1 MGRRPATTEAPNRAA
16 ELNRQH
22 RRKKVETKAV
32 AEDLSRRAQKYFD
45 QTDST
50 DKVKQGAAVVAE
62 KLTRQAMR
70 SLAPSQGMFTPE
82 IMEEARQ
89 MSRDALLTMVGAIPR
104 LTQIVIERAEKG
116 DPSCLAVV
124 ARWLPSPQDALSLTI
139 PQGMTR
145 EEASEHLVG
154 SALSGQMTVKEA
166 KQGLE
171 LLQASSNLELSQAM
185 TARLAALR
193 ARLEKIQGVV
203 QTDTLSSAPIAP
215 KKRLTADGDI
225 EDIETEDA
233 PDAKGAPDASE

>member
-1 MGRRPATTEAPNRAA
+1 MGRKPATTEAPNRAA

-22 RRKKVETKAV
+22 RRKKADANVN
-32 AEDLSRRAQKYFD
+32 AERLSKQAQRYFD
-45 QTDST
+45 STDST
-50 DKVKQGAAVVAE
+50 GKVKQGAAVVAE
-62 KLTRQAMR
+62 KITRQAMR
-70 SLAPSQGMFTPE
+70 SLAPSHGMFTPE

-89 MSRDALLTMVGAIPR
+89 MSRDAMLTMVGAIPK

-193 ARLEKIQGVV
+193 ARLEKMQGVLP
-203 QTDTLSSAPIAP
+203 TDTLSSAPIAP
-215 KKRLTADGDI
+215 KKRLNAEGEI
-225 EDIETEDA
+225 EDIEPQQDTQE
-233 PDAKGAPDASE
+233 KGAPDAG

>member
-1 MGRRPATTEAPNRAA
+1 MGRKPATTEAPNRAA

-22 RRKKVETKAV
+22 RRKK
-32 AEDLSRRAQKYFD
+32 AEANGNAERLAKQAQQYFD
-45 QTDST
+45 STDST

-70 SLAPSQGMFTPE
+70 SLAPSHGMFTPE

-89 MSRDALLTMVGAIPR
+89 MSREALLTMVGAIPR

-193 ARLEKIQGVV
+193 IKLERMQGLLP
-203 QTDTLSSAPIAP
+203 TDTLSSAPIAP
-215 KKRLTADGDI
+215 KKRLTEDGEVVDI
-225 EDIETEDA
+225 DLQDA
-233 PDAKGAPDASE
+233 PGEKEAPNES

>member
-1 MGRRPATTEAPNRAA
+1 MGRKPATTEAPNRAA

-22 RRKKVETKAV
+22 RRKKADANVKGEG
-32 AEDLSRRAQKYFD
+32 LSKQAQRYFD
-45 QTDST
+45 STDST
-50 DKVKQGAAVVAE
+50 GKVKQGAAVVAE
-62 KLTRQAMR
+62 KITRQAMR
-70 SLAPSQGMFTPE
+70 SLAPSHGMFTPE

-89 MSRDALLTMVGAIPR
+89 MSRDAMLTMVGAIPK
-104 LTQIVIERAEKG
+104 LTQIVSEMTEKG

-193 ARLEKIQGVV
+193 ARLEKMQGIV
-203 QTDTLSSAPIAP
+203 QTDTLSSAPIKP
-215 KKRLTADGDI
+215 TKRLNGDGEI
-225 EDIETEDA
+225 EDIEPQADTS
-233 PDAKGAPDASE
+233 PKGAPDAG